1 MPISPQ
7 PPETSPQEGF
17 TPSPGKTFSTVRIT
31 VECVADVTIEHDED
45 LEEQALAAAV
55 KAQLPQICDR
65 ARWWNPLSETYTKTV
80 VYAGSTNPDELDDEP
95 VVMDRP
101 YELSDV
107 QLSLDVEVVS

>member
-1 MPISPQ
+1 MPISP
-7 PPETSPQEGF
+7 PLPEGASQEGF

-45 LEEQALAAAV
+45 LGEEELGSAV

-65 ARWWNPLSETYTKTV
+65 ARWWNPISETYTKTV
-80 VYAGSTNPDELDDEP
+80 VYAGSTNPDELDEEP
-95 VVMDRP
+95 LVMDRP

-107 QLSLDVEVVS
+107 QVSLDVEVVS